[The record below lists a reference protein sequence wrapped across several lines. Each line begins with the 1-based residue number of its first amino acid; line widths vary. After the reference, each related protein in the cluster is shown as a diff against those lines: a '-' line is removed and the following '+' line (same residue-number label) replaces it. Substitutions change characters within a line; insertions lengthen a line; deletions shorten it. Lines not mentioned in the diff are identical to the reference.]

1 MVIGIIGII
10 PAVAVVSAVS
20 RAVKKLPTNDRNLPV
35 RKSIKRSKS
44 VRKKGGKYEGLNW

>member
-1 MVIGIIGII
+1 MVLGIIGII
-10 PAVAVVSAVS
+10 PAVAVIDSVR

-44 VRKKGGKYEGLNW
+44 VRKKGGKYEGLSW